1 MKVSIDWLK
10 ELVKLKVSVPELVQA
25 INMKT
30 IGTKEVTDEFI
41 ELDMKGYN
49 RADLLSLRGIAL
61 EAAAITNSEV
71 KFKEETA
78 DEYLWVEKK
87 LASTPVKIM
96 ESDLAQIQCVAKIE
110 GLKVKDSPVSWIKK
124 IKSSGMR
131 TVSNIADVTN
141 LVMLEYGQP
150 LHAFD
155 ASTVKDDTINVRR
168 AKKGEKLYTLD
179 GKLRQLTTSD
189 IVLADTEKA
198 LDVAGVMGGKDTE
211 IKSSTSTILLSA
223 SLFNPEMVR
232 KTANRLKLQS
242 EASKRFYHGLTAK
255 RLLQALNAAI
265 KMYQDLGGKLT
276 ALTLVGEFEDKLT
289 KIPLELE
296 KTNSLIGIELKN
308 TQVEEYLKKLNFVS
322 HRVTDYSWV
331 VTPPYYRLDC
341 KIEEDLIEEV
351 ARMYGYDQI
360 PSKSL
365 KGINPE
371 PTDQSIFKLI
381 HNLRHELIKL
391 GLTEVQT
398 YSFYSTKV
406 LDSLGFNE
414 ENKKYLIKVAN
425 PMSVET
431 EYLRMDIWPN
441 LLEATVNNLKNF
453 DDVAIFE
460 IAKIYRKTKDIPQEK
475 YVLSIALSN
484 KSDNPVEELYAI
496 SKKAF
501 EELKLE
507 VSVEHFKAPA
517 EAKRLF
523 HPERLRAIKFKGK
536 QIGGL
541 AEVHQ
546 RVVNKAGSEKRIAI
560 LEIELEELKSAT

>member
-61 EAAAITNSEV
+61 EAAAITDSEV

-78 DEYLWVEKK
+78 DKYLWIEKK

-391 GLTEVQT
+391 GLT
-398 YSFYSTKV
+398 
-406 LDSLGFNE
+406 
-414 ENKKYLIKVAN
+414 
-425 PMSVET
+425 
-431 EYLRMDIWPN
+431 
-441 LLEATVNNLKNF
+441 
-453 DDVAIFE
+453 
-460 IAKIYRKTKDIPQEK
+460 
-475 YVLSIALSN
+475 
-484 KSDNPVEELYAI
+484 
-496 SKKAF
+496 
-501 EELKLE
+501 
-507 VSVEHFKAPA
+507 
-517 EAKRLF
+517 
-523 HPERLRAIKFKGK
+523 
-536 QIGGL
+536 
-541 AEVHQ
+541 
-546 RVVNKAGSEKRIAI
+546 
-560 LEIELEELKSAT
+560 